1 MEKKQK
7 QKNQMKKVFLTTL
20 LFISLN
26 AVSQTIYKDRKQEL
40 RIESVIQNSES
51 TYKLYFHA
59 TYLVVGNKAMMDL
72 FLEELLSTLSNQ
84 KTVNT
89 FVGNTSVKYVP
100 FEDEIEVFAKSS
112 SFRLSR
118 KQIVKLKEKVYF
130 TK

>member
-1 MEKKQK
+1 
-7 QKNQMKKVFLTTL
+7 MKRLFLTTL

-51 TYKLYFHA
+51 TYKVYFHA

-72 FLEELLSTLSNQ
+72 FLEELLSTLSHQ
-84 KTVNT
+84 KNLNT

-112 SFRLSR
+112 SFKLSR